1 MPTILMMV
9 FTSIYSV
16 VDGLFVSNFAG
27 EVQFSAVN
35 FSMPLL
41 MMLSTVGFMFGSG
54 GSALISKTLG
64 EGSHEKANRQFSLFV
79 YFTAGT
85 GVVIGAAAF
94 VLMRPLL
101 TLMGAEGELLENSVV
116 YSRIIIASLP
126 FSVLQ
131 VAFQSYCSVAEKSKL
146 GLYIT
151 LASGVGNMVLDAVC
165 VGLLGWGLVGA
176 AAATSVSMFIG
187 GALPLLYFGR
197 KNNSLLRLGRTKL
210 EGKTLLRG
218 AANGASEML
227 SNLTSSLVGMLY
239 NLQLLRFAGE
249 SGIAAYG
256 VLMYVNFI
264 FISIFIGFT
273 IGTTPI
279 IGFHYGAQN
288 HAELKNLRRKSMIF
302 VSCTALVMLALAEL
316 LAGPIA
322 RVFVGYS
329 EELCAMTHR
338 AFRIFSLSFPFAG
351 LGIFASAFFT
361 ALNNGLVSGILSAAR
376 SLVFQVA
383 AIFTLPLIFGTDGIW
398 MSCAAAEF
406 AAAAAAM
413 IFLACN
419 QKKYQY

>member
-1 MPTILMMV
+1 MMV

-64 EGSHEKANRQFSLFV
+64 EGVPEKANRQFSLFTYV
-79 YFTAGT
+79 TAGS
-85 GVVIGAAAF
+85 GLVIGAVAF
-94 VLMRPLL
+94 VLMRPILR
-101 TLMGAEGELLENSVV
+101 LMGGEGELLENSVV
-116 YSRIIIASLP
+116 YSRIIIAALP

-131 VAFQSYCSVAEKSKL
+131 AAFQNYCSVAEKSKL
-146 GLYIT
+146 GLYFT
-151 LASGVGNMVLDAVC
+151 LASGIGNMVLDALC
-165 VGLLGWGLVGA
+165 VGILGWGLVGA
-176 AAATSVSMFIG
+176 AVATGVSMLIG
-187 GALPLLYFGR
+187 GVLPLIYFGR
-197 KNNSLLRLGRTKL
+197 KNTSLLKLGRTKF

-218 AANGASEML
+218 MANGASEML
-227 SNLTSSLVGMLY
+227 SNITSSLVGMLY
-239 NLQLLRFAGE
+239 NLQLLRYAGE

-288 HAELKNLRRKSMIF
+288 HAELKNLRCKSMIF
-302 VSCTALVMLALAEL
+302 VSCTALVMLAIAEL

-338 AFRIFSLSFPFAG
+338 AFRIFSFAFPFAG

-361 ALNNGLVSGILSAAR
+361 ALNNGLVSGLLSAAR

-383 AIFTLPLIFGTDGIW
+383 AIFTLPLLFGTDGIW
-398 MSCAAAEF
+398 MSCVAAEF
-406 AAAAAAM
+406 LAAAAAM
-413 IFLACN
+413 IFLVCLK
-419 QKKYQY
+419 KKYRY